1 MADLCPTCGIRLT
14 EGLCQCPEVLLER
27 IRVLT
32 TELEAADALR
42 GGDELAAMRSG
53 ENYRRTICSLRAKLM
68 RERADAQV
76 CIADLCEIIEYWQRI
91 KVEPK
96 VAVFRARARRL
107 RAEADRIERGG
118 K

>member
-1 MADLCPTCGIRLT
+1 MADNLSRWFIDEVGRLT
-14 EGLCQCPEVLLER
+14 
-27 IRVLT
+27 
-32 TELEAADALR
+32 DAR
-42 GGDELAAMRSG
+42 AKDAVAH
-53 ENYRRTICSLRAKLM
+53 RRQVQSLRAKLM

-91 KVEPK
+91 KAVPK

-118 K
+118 Q